1 MKMRQHKIS
10 DVANRSNWLIV
21 LDLKSIHSVHNLT
34 PAIARE
40 RFTSEK
46 QKKIRSCTE
55 PSFLPSQQAVNPWEC
70 LPCDNFLNNFLWI
83 QCTSFFFFFNLAHH
97 LIDRL
102 FFFFFLTEKS
112 KPLVKYSVPL
122 EKSQWYSPV
131 HPIHSLSTNFILQQC
146 FVKTLCPEVTPRTRK
161 LVSPSLAGS
170 AVLSTSS

>member
-83 QCTSFFFFFNLAHH
+83 QCTSFFFFNLAHH

-102 FFFFFLTEKS
+102 FFFFSSQRNPSHLWSILSPWKSHNGIPQYTPFTHYLLILSFNNVLS
-112 KPLVKYSVPL
+112 KPYAQRS
-122 EKSQWYSPV
+122 
-131 HPIHSLSTNFILQQC
+131 HHA
-146 FVKTLCPEVTPRTRK
+146 
-161 LVSPSLAGS
+161 LAS
-170 AVLSTSS
+170 W